1 MKISE
6 VAKRAGISIDTV
18 RYYEKMGLI
27 DQTHYVRRANNY
39 RDYAES
45 VLTRLELIKQG
56 QTAGFTLAEIAMAA
70 TAWEANAIPAS
81 SKIEFFTQKLTEI
94 DAQIERLNRIRAY
107 IQGKIEMFREE
118 QAACTPAAEAA
129 AATPETIGG

>member
-6 VAKRAGISIDTV
+6 VAKRAGISIDTL
-18 RYYEKMGLI
+18 RFYEKMGLI
-27 DQTHYVRRANNY
+27 DQTHYVRHANNY

-56 QTAGFTLAEIAMAA
+56 QTAGFTLAEIAMVA
-70 TAWEANAIPAS
+70 TAWEANAIPTS
-81 SKIEFFTQKLTEI
+81 SKIDYFTQKLADI

-107 IQGKIEMFREE
+107 IQGKLAMFREE
-118 QAACTPAAEAA
+118 QAACTPAETAA
-129 AATPETIGG
+129 SPEKIGV